1 MEIFGQIFQAI
12 YEILKIEM
20 EVFQFRFTL
29 LNLLV
34 YSVVAYGLLRFFFEI
49 FFPELTS
56 ITYMASVFS
65 MTR

>member
-1 MEIFGQIFQAI
+1 MEIFGQIFQVI

-34 YSVVAYGLLRFFFEI
+34 YSVVVYGLLRFFFEI
-49 FFPELTS
+49 FFHRGDE
-56 ITYMASVFS
+56 
-65 MTR
+65 